1 MMKKITAFFSIFCA
15 IALSGASAQAQPAAA
30 ELSFSYT
37 RQSGSGSNQFAVWIE
52 DARGNYVKTLYATRF
67 TATGG
72 WERRPQSILQWVKQ
86 SGLAKLSKP
95 QIDAF
100 TGPTPKPGKLTYRWD
115 GTNQTGA
122 MAPAGEYRLF
132 LEATLRNENRVVYSA
147 VVPVSG
153 NIAGARRNAEVKTE
167 YFGNANGAG
176 TAERGMIGGVQ
187 VLVGE

>member
-1 MMKKITAFFSIFCA
+1 MKKMIAFLAVLCA
-15 IALSGASAQAQPAAA
+15 MALSSAAAQSQPVAA

-37 RQSGSGSNQFAVWIE
+37 RQGGSGSNQFAAWIE

-67 TATGG
+67 TASGG
-72 WERRPQSILQWVKQ
+72 WERRPLSILQWVKQ

-115 GTNQTGA
+115 GTNQAGA
-122 MAPAGEYRLF
+122 AVPAGEYRLF

-147 VVPVSG
+147 VVPHSG
-153 NIAGARRNAEVKTE
+153 SSTGARRNAEVKAE
-167 YFGNANGAG
+167 YFGNANGTD
-176 TAERGMIGGVQ
+176 TAEREMIGGVQ